1 MPIESPQLDDLRFD
15 AVATQLRRQIPLFNP
30 EWTDHNESD
39 PGITMVQLFAHLAE
53 QIGFRLNR
61 LPDKA
66 YVEMLKLIG
75 VRLQPARA
83 ASTFLAFYL
92 SKPETAVAFEID
104 EATRI
109 KAKSKATPPP
119 TFETVVP
126 IDAVPAQLAALVTT
140 TSDELRKIQGDD
152 AVTTLATPETFIP
165 ERYSLAWDGR
175 QPKLKDWPEKPV
187 LAFGRPTDAKHVNLW
202 LGFAFNPLPSAGF
215 LGQRV
220 ELHIQ
225 LDDDEQPT
233 SRDVADCSLDLD
245 GLAETI
251 APAMSIVYYRPAL
264 PAEDKGS
271 WQPVRVIADNTF
283 GLTRSGSIKL
293 DIPLSMGPIP
303 DVEWLDVRA
312 PEVKTT
318 AQLCAEAAGK
328 PQPIATPIPHPLV
341 GALKT
346 PVSGTPSKVPVSGWL
361 GIMLEQHPSRP
372 LGFRTIT
379 FNAVSAIG
387 ATTTTNELVGSGTGR
402 SDQVARLAKGNIL
415 DDTLDLVVQDL
426 VDNQYHQW
434 QQRRDFDTTTA
445 DDRHYVL
452 DPEAGLVYFGD
463 GKRGRV
469 PALNA
474 RIVARRYRSTD
485 GTMRELAVG
494 TVTQG
499 ENLPGFVQDVTNV
512 IPARGGR
519 PAETLDQAK
528 KRAPR
533 ELSTFGRAVTADD
546 FVHFAKQTRE
556 VRIANAIVIP
566 LRRPYTAEGVDRPG
580 VDVTRV
586 APGAISVVAIPEG
599 DGPFL
604 APTESVLRAVCRYLN
619 TVRLVTTEVYVV
631 PPQYVRIRNIVVT
644 VVAKPGYTRTQLRE
658 LIAKRFET
666 YLHVLTG
673 GPLDEAGEAHGFEFG
688 STLHHAELVSQ
699 VFRVEGVDRVEELA
713 AVYDGAAPDATP
725 PLSWRSERQAP
736 RKLVG
741 CPMAGDEDE
750 RIVLFPD
757 ETVFVDTTTLN
768 VIVL

>member
-1 MPIESPQLDDLRFD
+1 VPIESPQLDDLRFD
-15 AVATQLRRQIPLFNP
+15 AVSTQLRRQIPLFNP

-83 ASTFLAFYL
+83 ANTLLAFYL
-92 SKPETAVAFEID
+92 SKPETALAFAID

-119 TFETVVP
+119 TFETIAPV
-126 IDAVPAQLAALVTT
+126 DAVPAQLAVLVTT
-140 TSDELRKIQGDD
+140 TSDELRKVQGDD
-152 AVTTLATPETFIP
+152 AVTALTTADTFIP

-187 LAFGRPTDAKHVNLW
+187 LAFGRPTDAKHVNVW

-220 ELHIQ
+220 DLHIQ
-225 LDDDEQPT
+225 LDDDEQPS

-251 APAMSIVYYRPAL
+251 APAMSLVYYRPAL
-264 PAEDKGS
+264 PTEDRGS

-293 DIPLSMGPIP
+293 DVPLSMGPIP
-303 DVEWLDVRA
+303 DSEWLEVRGL
-312 PEVKTT
+312 P
-318 AQLCAEAAGK
+318 
-328 PQPIATPIPHPLV
+328 TPIPHPLV
-341 GALKT
+341 GALRT
-346 PVSGTPSKVPVSGWL
+346 PVSGTPTKVPVSGWL
-361 GIMLEQHPSRP
+361 GIMLAEHPDRP
-372 LGFRTIT
+372 VGFRTIT
-379 FNAVSAIG
+379 FNAVSALG
-387 ATTTTNELVGSGTGR
+387 ATTTTNELVGTGNGR

-434 QQRRDFDTTTA
+434 HQRHDFDTTTV

-452 DPEAGLVYFGD
+452 DAEAGLIYFGD

-469 PALNA
+469 PALTA
-474 RIVARRYRSTD
+474 RIIARRYRSTD
-485 GTMRELAVG
+485 GTTRELPVG

-512 IPARGGR
+512 VPARGGR

-546 FVHFAKQTRE
+546 FVHFAKQTRD
-556 VRIANAIVIP
+556 VRIAKAIVVP
-566 LRRPYTAEGVDRPG
+566 LRRPYSAEGLGRPG
-580 VDVTRV
+580 IDVARV
-586 APGAISVVAIPEG
+586 APGALSVVVVPDGE
-599 DGPFL
+599 GPFL
-604 APTESVLRAVCRYLN
+604 APTEGVLRAVCRHLN
-619 TVRLVTTEVYVV
+619 KVRLVTTEVYVV
-631 PPQYVRIRNIVVT
+631 PPQYVRIRDIVVT

-658 LIAKRFET
+658 LIAERFET

-673 GPLDEAGEAHGFEFG
+673 GPPGEDGQPQGFEFG

-699 VFRVEGVDRVEELA
+699 VFRVEGVDRVEELTA
-713 AVYDGAAPDATP
+713 IYDGAAPDATP
-725 PLSWRSERQAP
+725 PMSWRDERQTP

-741 CPMAGDEDE
+741 CPTAEDEDE